1 MAEPKKEIVEIS
13 LPPRPEQ
20 TDAPKNE
27 TARISIL
34 PRAAAS
40 APAIMATQPAPVLT
54 TSQLVTPIQTIPRR
68 LCWTMLGIST
78 LIFLIQIWNYV
89 VS

>member
-13 LPPRPEQ
+13 LPLRPAQ
-20 TDAPKNE
+20 PDARKNE
-27 TARISIL
+27 TARISLL
-34 PRAAAS
+34 PRRPRV
-40 APAIMATQPAPVLT
+40 APAINATQPAPVIR
-54 TSQLVTPIQTIPRR
+54 TPQPVAPIDTILRP
-68 LCWTMLGIST
+68 LCWTMLGISV